1 VSGDAPRPGAPAT
14 GVPATG
20 VPATGVPATGV
31 PATGTPATGT
41 PATGAPREDSTG
53 PADRQPRAMTH
64 REILVVMSGLM
75 LGLFLAAL
83 DQTIV
88 STALPR
94 IVEELN
100 GLDHLA
106 WVVTAYLLTATAST
120 PLYGKIS
127 DIYGRKPVFQTAIV
141 IFLVG
146 SLLAGLSQD
155 MGQLI
160 ATRAIQGLGAG
171 GLISLTLA
179 IVGDMVSP
187 RERGRY
193 QGYFGV
199 VFGVASVLGPLLGG
213 FFVDTLSWRWIFYV
227 NLPLGIVALLVV
239 ARVLHAPFTP
249 RQHSI
254 DYLGAA
260 LMVGGVTSLLL
271 VTVWAGQEYDWDSP
285 VIVGLSVTAAVL
297 LGLFVWQE
305 RRAPEPILSMRLFR
319 NRTFAIG
326 NTVGFLFGFGFF
338 GAIIFLP
345 LYLQIVRGATPTQ
358 SGLQL
363 LPLVLGI
370 FLTANLSGQLITRTG
385 RYKAWPVA
393 GLAIVAV
400 AMFLLAQLDVDE
412 PLWSVLLR
420 IFVLGIGL
428 GCVIQTLVVA
438 VQNAVDPRELGVA
451 TSSTTFFRT
460 LGGAFGTSVFGA
472 VLGSVLAREL
482 ADRLGG
488 SLPPGVDPDTIAA
501 GPEAVRA
508 LPPEVQ
514 AQVVDS
520 FVVALDR
527 VFLIGVPVA
536 LVAMVLAL
544 FLPELELRR
553 TTGVVERDAA
563 PAETADRTE

>member
-1 VSGDAPRPGAPAT
+1 MTSGGGDPAAPA
-14 GVPATG
+14 VR
-20 VPATGVPATGV
+20 
-31 PATGTPATGT
+31 GTAGS
-41 PATGAPREDSTG
+41 G
-53 PADRQPRAMTH
+53 MTH

-100 GLDHLA
+100 GLQHLS
-106 WVVTAYLLTATAST
+106 WVVTAYLLTSTAST

-141 IFLVG
+141 IFLAG
-146 SLLAGLSQD
+146 SLLAGLSQN
-155 MGQLI
+155 MSQLI

-171 GLISLTLA
+171 GLISLSLA

-193 QGYFGV
+193 QGYFGA
-199 VFGVASVLGPLLGG
+199 VFGIASVLGPLLGG

-227 NLPLGIVALLVV
+227 NLPLGIIALVV
-239 ARVLHAPFTP
+239 VGRVLHAPFTP
-249 RQHSI
+249 REHSI

-271 VTVWAGQEYDWDSP
+271 VTVWAGQEYEWTSP
-285 VIVGLSVTAAVL
+285 VILGLSVAAVVL
-297 LGLFVWQE
+297 LSLFVWQE
-305 RRAPEPILSMRLFR
+305 RRAPEPILPMRLFR

-326 NTVGFLFGFGFF
+326 NGVGFLFGFGFF

-370 FLTANLSGQLITRTG
+370 FTTANLSGHLITRTG
-385 RYKAWPVA
+385 RYKAWPIT
-393 GLAIVAV
+393 GLGIVAV
-400 AMFLLAQLDVDE
+400 AMFMLSRLDAAE
-412 PLWSVLLR
+412 PLWSVLVKV
-420 IFVLGIGL
+420 FVLGIGL

-438 VQNAVDPRELGVA
+438 VQNAVDPGELGVA

-460 LGGAFGTSVFGA
+460 MGGAFGTSVFGA
-472 VLGSVLAREL
+472 VLGSRLASEL

-501 GPEAVRA
+501 GPEAVQA
-508 LPPEVQ
+508 LPPEVRT
-514 AQVVDS
+514 QVVDS
-520 FVVALDR
+520 FVAALDT

-536 LVAMVLAL
+536 LAAMLLAM

-553 TTGVVERDAA
+553 TAGPVGPVTE
-563 PAETADRTE
+563 PATTPE